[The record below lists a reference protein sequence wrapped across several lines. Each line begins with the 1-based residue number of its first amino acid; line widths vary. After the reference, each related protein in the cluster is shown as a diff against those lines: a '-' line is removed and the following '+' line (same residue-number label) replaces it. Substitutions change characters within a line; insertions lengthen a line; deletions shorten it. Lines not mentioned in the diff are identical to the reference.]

1 MSSQSTGTILL
12 TGANG
17 GLGSAIISKVL
28 STESLTQYHG
38 IYAVRD
44 ANKPVPALDAPVGKA
59 SSSPLHRSTHS
70 WEKISLDLSR
80 LDSVRQAA
88 STINERVS
96 AGEVPRIR
104 AIILNAGYEEFKQQ
118 TWTEEGLDTTFTV
131 NYLSHWLLVVLLLQ
145 SMDLEKGRVVWISSF
160 SHKCVWLPRSCPR
173 TLALY

>member
-1 MSSQSTGTILL
+1 MSQSTGTILL

-17 GLGSAIISKVL
+17 GLGSAIISKIL
-28 STESLTQYHG
+28 STDRLTQYHG

-44 ANKPVPALDAPVGKA
+44 ANKPVSALLDAPVRKA
-59 SSSPLHRSTHS
+59 PSYSPHGSAHS
-70 WEKISLDLSR
+70 WEKVSLDLSK

-96 AGEVPRIR
+96 KGEVPRIR
-104 AIILNAGYEEFKQQ
+104 AVILNAGYEEFKRQ
-118 TWTEEGLDTTFTV
+118 TWTEDGLDTTFTV
-131 NYLSHWLLVVLLLQ
+131 NYLGHWLLVMLLLQ

-160 SHKCVWLPRSCPR
+160 SHKYVWLPSSYPQ